1 MLTPTISP
9 SDSPLI
15 HSPSGDPLSETQ
27 RAREFVRRYDAV
39 ALGIGALGLIAF
51 IYSLGSLINPFVLF
65 LALYL
70 ILAPYREYRAARSM
84 MWTAGVLFFLWF
96 FWTTSS
102 ILIPFILAG
111 VIAYLFNPLVTKLHK
126 NFGIARIW
134 SSIAIVTILMG
145 ILAILGW
152 LFVPTLVDQAGSLV
166 TRLSAY
172 ISSHSNQLDE
182 KYLKRVLIRIG
193 VPAKTSDQL
202 VTGQVTPRVREVIGQ
217 IPAFILQLIESIPT
231 FVERMLNYII
241 VPFAGVYLLR
251 DWNKFEI
258 FILDMF
264 PQRTRARRETTY
276 NKIDT
281 LLYRYVRGQIT
292 MAIIIGTI
300 GMIAFWI
307 LGIPYYGLL
316 GVVLMI
322 SDLIPIVGMI
332 FSVVVVEI
340 VILLTMQLSVGV
352 VLSGVLVI
360 GGLHTLEAY
369 ILGPKIVGEGI
380 GIPPIIMILSLLI
393 FGYFLGFL
401 GLLIAVPS
409 TAVIMMFVNEYRK
422 QQTESTP

>member
-1 MLTPTISP
+1 MLTQTVLS
-9 SDSPLI
+9 SEAPLI
-15 HSPSGDPLSETQ
+15 HSPSGDPPSETQ
-27 RAREFVRRYDAV
+27 RAREFIRRYDGV
-39 ALGIGALGLIAF
+39 ALGLGALGLIAF
-51 IYSLGSLINPFVLF
+51 TYSLGSLINPFVLF

-70 ILAPYREYRAARSM
+70 ILAPYREYRAARTM
-84 MWTAGVLFFLWF
+84 MWTGGVLFFLWF

-111 VIAYLFNPLVTKLHK
+111 VIAYLFNPFVTRLHIK
-126 NFGIARIW
+126 FGIARIW
-134 SSIAIVTILMG
+134 SSIAIVSVLVG

-166 TRLSAY
+166 TRLSSY
-172 ISSHSNQLDE
+172 ISLHANQLDE
-182 KYLKRVLIRIG
+182 KYLKRVLVRIG
-193 VPAKTSDQL
+193 VPARTSDQL
-202 VTGQVTPRVREVIGQ
+202 VTGQVTPRVREAIGQ
-217 IPAFILQLIESIPT
+217 IPALILQLIESIPIV
-231 FVERMLNYII
+231 VERMLNYII
-241 VPFAGVYLLR
+241 VPFAAIYLLR
-251 DWNKFEI
+251 DWNKLEI
-258 FILDMF
+258 FVLDMF
-264 PQRTRARRETTY
+264 PQRTRSRREATY

-352 VLSGVLVI
+352 ILSGILVI

-409 TAVIMMFVNEYRK
+409 TSVIMMFVNEYRK
-422 QQTESTP
+422 QQTESMG